1 MKPADCKSIEGALDH
16 IYREV
21 ARLSD
26 EAEAQREEATEW
38 ASAALV
44 EQCPYAAMGAI
55 AAALDA
61 VDAAHRAWHEADEL
75 IAQAVIMLGW
85 LGETPAPKP
94 QAATVEH
101 LRHVCAGAWRA
112 WRSAEESVADVA
124 RFLPSFYE
132 ET

>member
-1 MKPADCKSIEGALDH
+1 MKPADRKPLEGALDH
-16 IYREV
+16 IYHEV

-38 ASAALV
+38 ARAALV

-61 VDAAHRAWHEADEL
+61 VDAAHRAWCEADEL

-85 LGETPAPKP
+85 PGVSPGP
-94 QAATVEH
+94 QAARVEH

-112 WRSAEESVADVA
+112 WRSAEVSVADVA

-132 ET
+132 EI